1 MSDSEKKSVDG
12 KTVENT
18 ATEKKAADKDP
29 AENKAAENKSV
40 ENKAAENKPVDNK
53 SAENKAADNKS
64 AENKP
69 ADNKPAESKP
79 AESKPADKKPAESKP
94 ADKKSA
100 ESKPADKKPAESKPA
115 DKNPAGNA
123 GAKPAPKPAANKPEG
138 LNPEAAYAK
147 AQQFLLADDKI
158 TDKSFRPDNFKTAA
172 KYFKQA
178 GDYKD
183 AKKKAEECLKA
194 AEEAREAYV
203 EDYYIEGKRL
213 MDTAK
218 TPDEYETARRQFA
231 KVAGYKDADALAK
244 QCDEKQEALYMR
256 RAKRVRF
263 KVILFA
269 AAIVLI
275 IAFVKSPLWHRM
287 MGDRFSG
294 NQASEDNIPDS
305 EKHGNGNYFEPA
317 EAEPGDK
324 VTFGLYDWRV
334 LEREDDSLLLLMS
347 GAEKHE
353 ETRGRAYNDTLED
366 TTWAD
371 CTLRAWLN
379 GEFLENGFSEE
390 EREKILPQ
398 ECVNPDNKVYGTEGG
413 EDTEDKV
420 TLLTGDMYEQYLELI
435 KTISM
440 NFWIREPGYTQQ
452 NAQFVSHRREVM
464 PYGYGVD
471 CDRFYVI
478 PMIKISVK

>member
-1 MSDSEKKSVDG
+1 MSDSEKNSVDG

-18 ATEKKAADKDP
+18 ATEKKTADKDP

-40 ENKAAENKPVDNK
+40 ENKAAENKPVDR
-53 SAENKAADNKS
+53 KS

-69 ADNKPAESKP
+69 AEKKPAEN
-79 AESKPADKKPAESKP
+79 KPADKKSAESKP

-100 ESKPADKKPAESKPA
+100 ESKPADKKPA
-115 DKNPAGNA
+115 DKKPAGNA
-123 GAKPAPKPAANKPEG
+123 GAKPAPKPAGKNQEPLKPE
-138 LNPEAAYAK
+138 EAYDK
-147 AQQFLLADDKI
+147 AEQFLLADDKI

-183 AKKKAEECLKA
+183 AKKRVEECLKA
-194 AEEAREAYV
+194 AEEARAAYV
-203 EDYYIEGKRL
+203 DDYYVEAKKL
-213 MDTAK
+213 MDQAK
-218 TPDEYETARRQFA
+218 TPDHYETARREFV

-244 QCDEKQEALYMR
+244 QCEEKQEALYQK

-263 KVILFA
+263 KILLFA
-269 AAIVLI
+269 GAIALI
-275 IAFVKSPLWHRM
+275 IAFIKSPLWGRM
-287 MGDRFSG
+287 MGGRFSG
-294 NQASEDNIPDS
+294 NQSAEENIPDS
-305 EKHGNGNYFEPA
+305 EKHGNGNFFEPA

-334 LEREDDSLLLLMS
+334 LERDDDSLLLLMS

-390 EREKILPQ
+390 ERELILTQ
-398 ECVNPDNKVYGTEGG
+398 KNVNPDNKDYGTDGG

-420 TLLTGDMYEQYLELI
+420 SLLTGDMYLQYLELI
-435 KTISM
+435 KTITM

-452 NAQFVSHRREVM
+452 NAQFVSHRRDVM
-464 PYGYGVD
+464 SYGYGVD
-471 CDRFYVI
+471 SDRFYVI
-478 PMIKISVK
+478 PLIQISIK